1 MLLCIYE
8 YELCVCAFVY
18 VLVDNGIYAD
28 DCWLHFMLPDFTSQV
43 GGSNGK
49 NCAACRVPI
58 TEQKLTYGIV
68 G

>member
-28 DCWLHFMLPDFTSQV
+28 DCWLHFMVADFTSQV
-43 GGSNGK
+43 GGSNGE
-49 NCAACRVPI
+49 NCAVCRV
-58 TEQKLTYGIV
+58 
-68 G
+68 